1 MWCMCVPRSA
11 PSDASAGPI
20 LVPATTASLLRDG
33 PKVDPTAKSRSEGQ
47 RIQMFFC
54 IFIFKNTFL
63 PLEHARIRGPVS
75 PLQGFTVF
83 LTIYCT
89 ASISTLEWAPIQVR
103 PNCLTSVILWK
114 LVFPTWFSY
123 SVVFFWNFSFF
134 GWKYWFLFNRFDS
147 CARSDRYRLN
157 AGSADGGGNKGGSGT
172 FIKQNIFD
180 SHYFRS
186 VAFSFYIFYY

>member
-1 MWCMCVPRSA
+1 MYVCAQVRPLGRLRWTDSGAGDKRFPAAGRPESWPDGEEQKWRSA
-11 PSDASAGPI
+11 YSN
-20 LVPATTASLLRDG
+20 V
-33 PKVDPTAKSRSEGQ
+33 
-47 RIQMFFC
+47 FC

-134 GWKYWFLFNRFDS
+134 G
-147 CARSDRYRLN
+147 
-157 AGSADGGGNKGGSGT
+157 NKGGSGT